1 MNSIDPNLINRYLSN
16 DLTQEEKIEFEKE
29 LNQNPSL
36 QKEVEFQKEMLEG
49 IKRASTRNKI
59 KQTGKTYHF
68 NKKITTAGI
77 ILATILVAS
86 LIGYII
92 NSTNPES
99 TNDSESET
107 QKSFTEIL
115 EQSAPIDN
123 LASEFFVLNGK
134 DSVVLSKS
142 GVLLSI
148 PENAFLLNGKP
159 FKEKAIVQWQE
170 AIDGATIVKS
180 GLSTMADDRLLET
193 QGMFGFQAYTEKGEK
208 LTVNPAVGVYV
219 QAPVNEYKK
228 DMQLFSGEKSENGI
242 INWVNPK
249 PLMKIPIPVDMKELN
264 FYPKGYEAKL
274 DELKKPKTKEYR
286 DSLYLSFDE
295 GNKKKNQTS
304 IVDKPI
310 IVEKKE
316 AQKNYLND
324 DIQYKVESIVVQGL
338 KNGINGD
345 VILKFDNSR
354 SYWGTLQVTLLSD
367 GNSFRPNEKYY
378 EDFLEEAPIEYEEL
392 SLKKNGTYV
401 PASEPM
407 RRLESNYKKT
417 IIQTIEIEETNN
429 LFSITISYPF
439 KYYSLR
445 KDIGIIT
452 DTLKAKILVRPIV
465 DKPIKTIPPSKV
477 LAFWQPKFNNTLL
490 STREFERRVATIHT
504 TCDEKLLNLYTSNLS
519 KPIMEIDEMAVS
531 LGYKQFS
538 EFAKEQIGAVN
549 PNSPHLKGLQN
560 FYADAVK
567 KLSEE
572 AQNNRKKL
580 RELEQKWNQEVSEER
595 NKEKDRTNKREA
607 TNLTEEYNFNLKN
620 VCKQLGKTVGFQI
633 HGGGTIFN
641 IDKYVMDATVSR
653 TSTTIV
659 DPETGKTA
667 EIVYNPFSFTVKE
680 DKNYPKLYA
689 YLFPSELNSYQ
700 RISPKKGTFDYPLN
714 NDIQYDVCIVG
725 IADDGYYYQEVKGIN
740 KGDLG
745 ELSLNKITESELDH
759 KINALNEARGI
770 VNRMSITD
778 ELSWL
783 IKEQKNYVVQ
793 KRRKEEAAFRNII
806 KKVIFPCF
814 VELSEST
821 F

>member
-219 QAPVNEYKK
+219 QDPVNEYKK

-295 GNKKKNQTS
+295 RKKRNIFSDSMIVVAESKLDSNVLGSKNERYIAEINDILGFQNDLTKKINGNIEFILDKNQQNIGLLRLTMN
-304 IVDKPI
+304 VQHEGYTFEPNVKLPI
-310 IVEKKE
+310 
-316 AQKNYLND
+316 D
-324 DIQYKVESIVVQGL
+324 FKV
-338 KNGINGD
+338 
-345 VILKFDNSR
+345 NS
-354 SYWGTLQVTLLSD
+354 Q
-367 GNSFRPNEKYY
+367 F
-378 EDFLEEAPIEYEEL
+378 EYEEL
-392 SLKKNGTYV
+392 ALEKSNNYSV
-401 PASEPM
+401 VSE
-407 RRLESNYKKT
+407 LETKSESNYSRVIKQFINLKERKKPFT
-417 IIQTIEIEETNN
+417 ITFKYKYAYYTEIGVRRKIIEIVK
-429 LFSITISYPF
+429 SQ
-439 KYYSLR
+439 
-445 KDIGIIT
+445 III
-452 DTLKAKILVRPIV
+452 KPINIE
-465 DKPIKTIPPSKV
+465 PIKTIPPSKV

-490 STREFERRVATIHT
+490 STREFERRMATIHT
-504 TCDEKLLNLYTSNLS
+504 TCDEKVLDLYTSNLS
-519 KPIMEIDEMAVS
+519 KPMMEIDEMAVS

-538 EFAKEQIGAVN
+538 KYAKEQIGAVN

-560 FYADAVK
+560 FYTDAVK
-567 KLSEE
+567 KLAEE
-572 AQNNRKKL
+572 AQNNRKKI
-580 RELEQKWNQEVSEER
+580 RELEQKWNQEISEER

-659 DPETGKTA
+659 DPETGKQ
-667 EIVYNPFSFTVKE
+667 PKSF
-680 DKNYPKLYA
+680 
-689 YLFPSELNSYQ
+689 
-700 RISPKKGTFDYPLN
+700 
-714 NDIQYDVCIVG
+714 
-725 IADDGYYYQEVKGIN
+725 
-740 KGDLG
+740 
-745 ELSLNKITESELDH
+745 
-759 KINALNEARGI
+759 
-770 VNRMSITD
+770 
-778 ELSWL
+778 
-783 IKEQKNYVVQ
+783 
-793 KRRKEEAAFRNII
+793 II
-806 KKVIFPCF
+806 HF
-814 VELSEST
+814 LLL
-821 F
+821 